1 MCGRRLK
8 VCTCGLHNKDDA
20 VEMGEVREGGGSKV
34 LPAQTVFH
42 PLVGN
47 QDKSNMVLHNQTLSA
62 LPYVRYLPRGCLVSR
77 SHLSQTH
84 EHRQMLEG
92 RTVESDGCV
101 T

>member
-20 VEMGEVREGGGSKV
+20 VEVGEVREGGGGKV

-47 QDKSNMVLHNQTLSA
+47 QDQRNMVLHNQTLSA
-62 LPYVRYLPRGCLVSR
+62 LPCVRYLPRGCLVSR